1 MAEKNFVRS
10 MFNNI
15 APTYDKLN
23 HILSLNI
30 DKIWRKKA
38 VKRIVKN
45 LKNSETENLKTNSQI
60 FSFSDSQLQKYS
72 QILRFSDSQIL
83 DVACGTAD
91 STIALARSGISSV
104 TGVDISEEML
114 KVGETKVAAQNL
126 DSVITL
132 QVEDCENLSFDDD
145 TFDAAFIAFGIRNFE
160 DKRNGLRELR
170 RVLKPNGH
178 LLILEL
184 SVPQNKILL
193 SLYKLYFL
201 HILPFIGKKIS
212 GDSMAYTYLP
222 QSVMNFP
229 KPKDFLAMME
239 ECGFKRVSQ
248 KALTFGLCRI
258 FEGFV

>member
-1 MAEKNFVRS
+1 

-38 VKRIVKN
+38 VKRICKN
-45 LKNSETENLKTNSQI
+45 LRNSESQNLRSAHV
-60 FSFSDSQLQKYS
+60 
-72 QILRFSDSQIL
+72 L

-91 STIALARSGISSV
+91 STIALSKAGIPFV
-104 TGVDISEEML
+104 TGIDISDGMIKIGEEKIAALKIDNINL
-114 KVGETKVAAQNL
+114 KV
-126 DSVITL
+126 D
-132 QVEDCENLSFDDD
+132 DCENLSFNDN
-145 TFDAAFIAFGIRNFE
+145 TFNSAFIAFGIRNFE
-160 DKRNGLRELR
+160 DKKKGLNELR
-170 RVLKPNGH
+170 RVLKDKGH

-212 GDSMAYTYLP
+212 GDSKAYTYLP

-229 KPKDFLAMME
+229 KPKEFMKMME
-239 ECGFKRVSQ
+239 ECGYKNVKQ

-258 FEGFV
+258 YEGIS

>member
-38 VKRIVKN
+38 VKRIVKK
-45 LKNSETENLKTNSQI
+45 LKNSETENLKTSSQI
-60 FSFSDSQLQKYS
+60 QKNS
-72 QILRFSDSQIL
+72 QILRFSDFQIL

-114 KVGETKVAAQNL
+114 KVGETKVAAQKL
-126 DSVITL
+126 DSVINL

>member
-1 MAEKNFVRS
+1 

-38 VKRIVKN
+38 VKRICKN
-45 LKNSETENLKTNSQI
+45 LRNSSETQNLRS
-60 FSFSDSQLQKYS
+60 SES
-72 QILRFSDSQIL
+72 RVL

-91 STIALARSGISSV
+91 SSIALAKAGIPFV
-104 TGVDISEEML
+104 TGVDISEGMI
-114 KVGETKVAAQNL
+114 KVGEEKISSLNL
-126 DSVITL
+126 NNIKL
-132 QVEDCENLSFDDD
+132 KVEDCENLSFEDNS
-145 TFDAAFIAFGIRNFE
+145 FDSAFIAFGIRNFE
-160 DKRNGLRELR
+160 DKKKGLNELR
-170 RVLKPNGH
+170 RVLKDNGH

-212 GDSMAYTYLP
+212 GDSKAYTYLP
-222 QSVMNFP
+222 LSVMNFP
-229 KPKDFLAMME
+229 KPKEFMAMME
-239 ECGFKRVSQ
+239 ECGFRNVKQ

-258 FEGFV
+258 YEGFVIS

>member
-1 MAEKNFVRS
+1 MADKNFVRS

-38 VKRIVKN
+38 VKRICKN
-45 LKNSETENLKTNSQI
+45 LRNSEAHV
-60 FSFSDSQLQKYS
+60 
-72 QILRFSDSQIL
+72 L

-91 STIALARSGISSV
+91 SSIALAKAGIPFV
-104 TGVDISEEML
+104 TGVDISEGMI
-114 KVGETKVAAQNL
+114 KVGEEKIKSLNINNINL
-126 DSVITL
+126 K
-132 QVEDCENLSFDDD
+132 VEDCENLSFEDNS
-145 TFDAAFIAFGIRNFE
+145 FDSAFIAFGIRNFE
-160 DKRNGLRELR
+160 DKKKGLNELR
-170 RVLKPNGH
+170 RVLKDNGH

-212 GDSMAYTYLP
+212 GDSKAYTYLP
-222 QSVMNFP
+222 NSVINFP
-229 KPKDFLAMME
+229 KPKEFMAIME
-239 ECGFKRVSQ
+239 ECGFKNVKQ

-258 FEGFV
+258 YEGFVIS

>member
-45 LKNSETENLKTNSQI
+45 LKNSETENLKN
-60 FSFSDSQLQKYS
+60 DSQVF
-72 QILRFSDSQIL
+72 RFSDSQIL

-132 QVEDCENLSFDDD
+132 QVEDCENLSFDDN

-170 RVLKPNGH
+170 RILKPNGH

>member
-45 LKNSETENLKTNSQI
+45 LKNSETENLKNNSQV
-60 FSFSDSQLQKYS
+60 FRFSDSQIQK
-72 QILRFSDSQIL
+72 DSQIL

-91 STIALARSGISSV
+91 STIALARAGISSV

-132 QVEDCENLSFDDD
+132 QVEDCENLSFDDN

-239 ECGFKRVSQ
+239 ECGFKDVRQ

>member
-1 MAEKNFVRS
+1 M
-10 MFNNI
+10 
-15 APTYDKLN
+15 
-23 HILSLNI
+23 
-30 DKIWRKKA
+30 
-38 VKRIVKN
+38 
-45 LKNSETENLKTNSQI
+45 
-60 FSFSDSQLQKYS
+60 
-72 QILRFSDSQIL
+72 
-83 DVACGTAD
+83 ACGTAD
-91 STIALARSGISSV
+91 STIALARAGISSV

-114 KVGETKVAAQNL
+114 KVGETKVAVQNL

-132 QVEDCENLSFDDD
+132 QVEDCENLSFDDN

-160 DKRNGLRELR
+160 DRRNGLRELR

-229 KPKDFLAMME
+229 KPKEFMEMMK
-239 ECGFKRVSQ
+239 ECGYRNVRQ
-248 KALTFGLCRI
+248 KALTFGLCRMY
-258 FEGFV
+258 EGFNVDN

>member
-45 LKNSETENLKTNSQI
+45 LKNSETENLKTSSQI
-60 FSFSDSQLQKYS
+60 QKNS

-91 STIALARSGISSV
+91 STIALARAGISSV

-239 ECGFKRVSQ
+239 ECGFKDVRQ

>member
-45 LKNSETENLKTNSQI
+45 LKNSETENLKN
-60 FSFSDSQLQKYS
+60 DSQVF
-72 QILRFSDSQIL
+72 RFSDSQIL

-132 QVEDCENLSFDDD
+132 QVEDCENLSFDDN

-160 DKRNGLRELR
+160 DRRNGLRELR

>member
-45 LKNSETENLKTNSQI
+45 LKNSETENLKNDSQV
-60 FSFSDSQLQKYS
+60 FRFSDSQIQK
-72 QILRFSDSQIL
+72 DSQIL

-91 STIALARSGISSV
+91 STIALAKAGISSV

-239 ECGFKRVSQ
+239 ECGFKDVRQ

>member
-1 MAEKNFVRS
+1 MADKNFVRS

-38 VKRIVKN
+38 VKRICKN
-45 LKNSETENLKTNSQI
+45 LKNSEA
-60 FSFSDSQLQKYS
+60 
-72 QILRFSDSQIL
+72 RVL

-91 STIALARSGISSV
+91 SSIALAKAGIPFV
-104 TGVDISEEML
+104 TGVDISEGMI
-114 KVGETKVAAQNL
+114 KVGEEKIKSLNL
-126 DSVITL
+126 NNINL
-132 QVEDCENLSFDDD
+132 KVEDCENLSFNDNS
-145 TFDAAFIAFGIRNFE
+145 FDSAFIAFGIRNFE
-160 DKRNGLRELR
+160 DKKKGLNELR
-170 RVLKPNGH
+170 RVLKDNGH

-212 GDSMAYTYLP
+212 GDSKAYTYLP
-222 QSVMNFP
+222 NSVMNFP
-229 KPKDFLAMME
+229 KPKEFMATME
-239 ECGFKRVSQ
+239 ECGFKNVRQ

-258 FEGFV
+258 YEGFVNS